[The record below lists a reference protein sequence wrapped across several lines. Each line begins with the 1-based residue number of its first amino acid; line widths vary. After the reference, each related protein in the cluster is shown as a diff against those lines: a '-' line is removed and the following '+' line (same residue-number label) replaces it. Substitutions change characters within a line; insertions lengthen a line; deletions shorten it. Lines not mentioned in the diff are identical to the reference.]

1 MEGAQNNSEATILL
15 IDDDLAYLELT
26 TMMLKLEG
34 YRVLTAIDGRSGWQL
49 IEKEKPEVVLLD
61 WNLPEVSGINLLKLL
76 QEKEEQFRP
85 YVIMI
90 TARSQMQY
98 RIEGMEAG
106 ADDYLVKPFDRKELL
121 ARLHVGLRTMR
132 LQRSVAEQAR
142 QKTVIEMAVAVAH
155 EIANPLATAFLLHQR
170 ISKSPTVQESPGL
183 KGDLELIG
191 KQLQRIET
199 LVRKA
204 QSIETVVS
212 VPYAKNI
219 TMIDLHQ
226 EGEKEKKKQ

>member
-1 MEGAQNNSEATILL
+1 MAATILL

-26 TMMLKLEG
+26 TMMLTLEG
-34 YRVLTAIDGRSGWQL
+34 HRVLTATDGRAGWQL
-49 IEKEKPEVVLLD
+49 IEKEKPSVVLLD

-76 QEKEEQFRP
+76 KEKEQQFRP

-98 RIEGMEAG
+98 RVEGMEAG

-121 ARLHVGLRTMR
+121 ARLNVGLRTMQ
-132 LQRSVAEQAR
+132 LQKSVADQAR

-170 ISKSPTVQESPGL
+170 VNKNPTVQDNHSL
-183 KGDLELIG
+183 KEDLDLIG
-191 KQLQRIET
+191 KQLQRIES

-212 VPYAKNI
+212 IPYAQNI

-226 EGEKEKKKQ
+226 GTQEKKE

>member
-1 MEGAQNNSEATILL
+1 MAATILL

-34 YRVLTAIDGRSGWQL
+34 HRILTATDGRAGWAL
-49 IEKEKPEVVLLD
+49 IEKEKPDVVLLD

-76 QEKEEQFRP
+76 HEKEQQFRP

-98 RIEGMEAG
+98 RVEGMEAG

-121 ARLHVGLRTMR
+121 ARLNVGLRTIN
-132 LQRSVAEQAR
+132 LQKSVAEQAR

-155 EIANPLATAFLLHQR
+155 EIANPLATAFLLQQR
-170 ISKSPTVQESPGL
+170 LAKNPTVRENQPVKE
-183 KGDLELIG
+183 DLELIG
-191 KQLQRIET
+191 KQLQRIES

-212 VPYAKNI
+212 VPYARDL
-219 TMIDLHQ
+219 TMIDLHHSKGK
-226 EGEKEKKKQ
+226 EEKPQS

>member
-1 MEGAQNNSEATILL
+1 MSATILL

-34 YRVLTAIDGRSGWQL
+34 YRVLTATDGRTGWAL
-49 IEKEKPEVVLLD
+49 IEKEKPDVVLLD
-61 WNLPEVSGINLLKLL
+61 WNLPEFSGINLLQLL
-76 QEKEEQFRP
+76 NEKEQQFRP
-85 YVIMI
+85 YMIMI

-98 RIEGMEAG
+98 RVEGMEAG

-121 ARLHVGLRTMR
+121 ARLNVGLRTIR
-132 LQRSVAEQAR
+132 LQKSLAAQAR

-170 ISKSPTVQESPGL
+170 LVKNPAL
-183 KGDLELIG
+183 KDAQPARDDLELIG

-212 VPYAKNI
+212 VPYARDL
-219 TMIDLHQ
+219 TMIDLHS
-226 EGEKEKKKQ
+226 GNSEKE

>member
-1 MEGAQNNSEATILL
+1 MASTILL

-26 TMMLKLEG
+26 TMMLKVEG
-34 YRVLTAIDGRSGWQL
+34 HRVLTAADGKSGWQL
-49 IEKEKPEVVLLD
+49 IEKAQPEVVLLD
-61 WNLPEVSGINLLKLL
+61 WNLPEFSGINLLQLL
-76 QEKEEQFRP
+76 QEKEQQFRP

-121 ARLHVGLRTMR
+121 ARLNVGLRTIN
-132 LQRSVAEQAR
+132 LQKSVAEQAR

-155 EIANPLATAFLLHQR
+155 EIANPLATAFLLYQR
-170 ISKSPTVQESPGL
+170 LTKNPTVQETQPL
-183 KGDLELIG
+183 KEDIDLIG

-212 VPYAKNI
+212 VPYAQNL
-219 TMIDLHQ
+219 TMIDLHN
-226 EGEKEKKKQ
+226 GGNDKKS

>member
-1 MEGAQNNSEATILL
+1 MPATILL

-26 TMMLKLEG
+26 TMMLTLEG
-34 YRVLTAIDGRSGWQL
+34 HRVLTATDGRTGWQA
-49 IEKEKPEVVLLD
+49 IEKERPSVVLLD

-76 QEKEEQFRP
+76 NEKEEQFRP

-98 RIEGMEAG
+98 KIEGMEAG

-121 ARLHVGLRTMR
+121 ARLNVGLRTVQ
-132 LQRSVAEQAR
+132 LQKSVAEQAR

-155 EIANPLATAFLLHQR
+155 EIANPLATSFLLHQR
-170 ISKSPTVQESPGL
+170 LIKNPAIQDNPNL
-183 KGDLELIG
+183 KEDLELIG

-212 VPYAKNI
+212 IPYAQNI

-226 EGEKEKKKQ
+226 GGGEAKKK

>member
-1 MEGAQNNSEATILL
+1 MASTILL

-26 TMMLKLEG
+26 TMMLKIEG
-34 YRVLTAIDGRSGWQL
+34 HRVLTAADGKTGWQL
-49 IEKEKPEVVLLD
+49 IEKEKPQVVLLD
-61 WNLPEVSGINLLKLL
+61 WNLPEFSGINLLQLL

-121 ARLHVGLRTMR
+121 ARLNVGLRTVN
-132 LQRSVAEQAR
+132 LQRSLTEQAR

-155 EIANPLATAFLLHQR
+155 EIANPLATAFLLFQR
-170 ISKSPTVQESPGL
+170 LTKNATVQESQPL
-183 KGDLELIG
+183 KDDIELLG

-204 QSIETVVS
+204 QAIDTVVS
-212 VPYAKNI
+212 VPYAQNL
-219 TMIDLHQ
+219 TMIDLHSNNSGTDSGQ
-226 EGEKEKKKQ
+226 E

>member
-1 MEGAQNNSEATILL
+1 MASTILL

-26 TMMLKLEG
+26 TMMLTLEG
-34 YRVLTAIDGRSGWQL
+34 HRILTATDGRTGWQL
-49 IEKEKPEVVLLD
+49 IEKEKPTVVLLD

-76 QEKEEQFRP
+76 KEKEEQFRP

-106 ADDYLVKPFDRKELL
+106 ADDYLVKPFDRRELL

-132 LQRSVAEQAR
+132 LQKTVADQAR

-170 ISKSPTVQESPGL
+170 VTKNPAIQDSSSMKE
-183 KGDLELIG
+183 DLDLIG
-191 KQLQRIET
+191 KQLHRIET

-212 VPYAKNI
+212 VPYAHNI

-226 EGEKEKKKQ
+226 GSGETKKE

>member
-1 MEGAQNNSEATILL
+1 
-15 IDDDLAYLELT
+15 
-26 TMMLKLEG
+26 
-34 YRVLTAIDGRSGWQL
+34 
-49 IEKEKPEVVLLD
+49 
-61 WNLPEVSGINLLKLL
+61 
-76 QEKEEQFRP
+76 
-85 YVIMI
+85 
-90 TARSQMQY
+90 
-98 RIEGMEAG
+98 
-106 ADDYLVKPFDRKELL
+106 VKPFDRKELL
-121 ARLHVGLRTMR
+121 ARLHVGLRTMQ

-170 ISKSPTVQESPGL
+170 IAKSSIVQDSPNL
-183 KGDLELIG
+183 KQDLDLLD
-191 KQLQRIET
+191 KQLKRIET

>member
-1 MEGAQNNSEATILL
+1 MPATILL

-26 TMMLKLEG
+26 TMMLTLEG
-34 YRVLTAIDGRSGWQL
+34 HRVLTATDGRTGWQL
-49 IEKEKPEVVLLD
+49 MEKERPSVVLLD

-76 QEKEEQFRP
+76 NEKEEQFRP

-98 RIEGMEAG
+98 KIEGMEAG

-121 ARLHVGLRTMR
+121 ARLNVGLRTVQ
-132 LQRSVAEQAR
+132 LQKSVAEQAR

-155 EIANPLATAFLLHQR
+155 EIANPLATSFLLHQR
-170 ISKSPTVQESPGL
+170 LIKNPAIQDNPNL
-183 KGDLELIG
+183 KEDLELIC

-212 VPYAKNI
+212 IPYAQNI

-226 EGEKEKKKQ
+226 GGGEAKKK